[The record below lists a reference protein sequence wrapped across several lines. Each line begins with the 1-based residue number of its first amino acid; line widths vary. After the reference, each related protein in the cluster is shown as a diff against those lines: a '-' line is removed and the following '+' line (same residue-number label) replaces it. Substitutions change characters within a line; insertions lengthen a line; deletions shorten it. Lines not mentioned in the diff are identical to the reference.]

1 MKQWNSRTEL
11 LVGAEGAK
19 RLAAAHVLVV
29 GIGGVGG
36 YAVEVLARAGVG
48 RFTIVD
54 GDTFEATNLNRQ
66 LFSLHSTLGMPK
78 VAVAKARLLDINPT
92 IGITAIHSLLHDEA
106 LDALVAQPYDLIVD
120 AIDTPGPKV
129 HLIRGAL
136 EMGTPLVSSMG
147 CGGRRAADA
156 VRVTSLWEVKGDPLA
171 ALVRRRLRRL
181 GASGDCRAVWSSE
194 LPDKSAC
201 EKVDG
206 EPYKRTRVGVISY
219 MPALFGTHAAA
230 AGIEI
235 LLAGG
240 ETATGN
246 IAQQHNS
253 R

>member
-54 GDTFEATNLNRQ
+54 GETFEATNLNRQ

-120 AIDTPGPKV
+120 AIDTPGPKG
-129 HLIRGAL
+129 HLIRSAR
-136 EMGTPLVSSMG
+136 G
-147 CGGRRAADA
+147 CGA
-156 VRVTSLWEVKGDPLA
+156 
-171 ALVRRRLRRL
+171 
-181 GASGDCRAVWSSE
+181 
-194 LPDKSAC
+194 
-201 EKVDG
+201 
-206 EPYKRTRVGVISY
+206 
-219 MPALFGTHAAA
+219 
-230 AGIEI
+230 
-235 LLAGG
+235 
-240 ETATGN
+240 GN
-246 IAQQHNS
+246 IAMGGERRSARRVGTPPPAKTRRIGRLPCSMELRATRQVGM
-253 R
+253 